1 MRFYGIRSG
10 RNNMSRMIARSIMYN
25 TPKKS
30 NTPTTNNSNGEI
42 DFGGLIIVAII
53 ICLIIL

>member
-10 RNNMSRMIARSIMYN
+10 RNNMPRMVTRSIMHN

-30 NTPTTNNSNGEI
+30 STPINREI